1 MSEAFDRVRRQA
13 LVATLSSI
21 GIRGMALKWFISYL
35 TIRQQQVT
43 TAKGLSFPSP
53 CSQGV
58 PQGSVLGPL
67 LFSLHIRDASDVFS
81 TDSQLFADDIAF
93 YTAKPSLSHVVSTL
107 SNDLDK
113 LDQYLSRKGL
123 LLNPSKTRFME
134 LRKPCHQL
142 SEHCRLTCRGIT
154 ISCCK
159 QAKYLGV
166 TIDEHLT
173 FAPHVKEVCAKAYGK
188 VSTFKHGRRNL
199 RKVARR
205 LIYLSIVQSTLEFA
219 RSAYV
224 HCLTSTLFQK
234 LIVCS
239 HLCMKK
245 IFNLDRIT
253 PTSVVLKHGSL
264 CSLEQRFDY
273 KLIYL
278 VYRCLNSLASPL
290 LQETFVLH
298 ST

>member
-1 MSEAFDRVRRQA
+1 MVYKLSHKPTATSNNCGRSELPFPMHTRR
-13 LVATLSSI
+13 
-21 GIRGMALKWFISYL
+21 
-35 TIRQQQVT
+35 T
-43 TAKGLSFPSP
+43 TR
-53 CSQGV
+53 
-58 PQGSVLGPL
+58 LGPWTT
-67 LFSLHIRDASDVFS
+67 LFSLYIRDAPDVFS

-93 YTAKPSLSHVVSTL
+93 YTANPSLSHVVSTL
-107 SNDLDK
+107 NSDLDK

-123 LLNPSKTRFME
+123 LLDPSKTRFMV

-142 SEHCRLTCRGIT
+142 SEHCRLTCRRTCIT
-154 ISCCK
+154 IYCCK

-173 FAPHVKEVCAKAYGK
+173 FAPHVKEVCGKAYGK

-199 RKVARR
+199 SKVARR
-205 LIYLSIVQSTLEFA
+205 LFYLSIVQSTLEFA
-219 RSAYV
+219 SSAYV

-239 HLCMKK
+239 HLCMNK
-245 IFNLDRIT
+245 IFNLDRLT
-253 PTSVVLKHGSL
+253 PTSVVLKHGFLYSL
-264 CSLEQRFDY
+264 VQRFDY

-290 LQETFVLH
+290 LQEIFVLR
-298 ST
+298 STSHRTHAITRGQVNLSLCLP